1 MRPVHALPANWNHIE
16 EIQEPPSCKA
26 SQGFLWHPTAEFD
39 HHLMDIELQKKKNFK
54 EKKLMKTKRNMKF
67 KISIIK

>member
-39 HHLMDIELQKKKNFK
+39 HHLLDIELQKKKNLK
-54 EKKLMKTKRNMKF
+54 EKINENKAKHGSSKF
-67 KISIIK
+67 PS